1 MALLVNGDR
10 IEDAELE
17 HVQGQLLQQIQDG
30 VRPEWEARGIALE
43 TFAKDMVIAQV
54 LVRQEARA
62 NGPDIPVRDLD
73 KTLSDLKKD
82 HGGPA
87 AFEQFLKNAG
97 RTEADIK
104 QDLELS
110 LKIDRLLDRVCAD
123 IVEPAEEEARA
134 YYDAHPAEFEI
145 PERVHAGHIVKNA
158 GGTILDTQAVLSDME
173 ALLEQLR
180 QGGNF
185 EAMASSFSDCSD
197 NGGDLG
203 YFARGAMVPEFE
215 KVVFALKDGEMSDV
229 FQTPFGFH
237 IAKLY
242 DRIPARPR
250 PFEDVVDE
258 VKRVL
263 RGERENAVI
272 DAFTG
277 KLRDQA
283 TVEEV

>member
-17 HVQGQLLQQIQDG
+17 HVQEQLLRQVEEG
-30 VRPEWEARGIALE
+30 VRPEWEAREIPLE
-43 TFAKDMVIAQV
+43 VFAKDMVIAQV
-54 LVRQEARA
+54 LVRQEAKA
-62 NGPDIPVRDLD
+62 NGPDIPARELD
-73 KTLSDLKKD
+73 KTFSDLKKQ
-82 HGGPA
+82 HGGEA
-87 AFEQFLKNAG
+87 AFDQFLKETD
-97 RTEADIK
+97 RTEDDIR

-110 LKIDRLLDRVCAD
+110 LKIDHLLDQVCAD
-123 IVEPAEEEARA
+123 VVEPPEEDARA

-145 PERVHAGHIVKNA
+145 PESVHAAHIVKNA
-158 GGTILDTQAVLSDME
+158 GGTILDTQAVLTDMR

-180 QGGNF
+180 HGASF

-203 YFARGAMVPEFE
+203 YFPRGAMVPEFE
-215 KVVFALKDGEMSDV
+215 KVVFALKDGEISDV
-229 FQTPFGFH
+229 FQTPFGLH

-263 RGERENAVI
+263 RGECENAVI

-277 KLRDQA
+277 KLRDRA
-283 TVEEV
+283 AIEEA